1 MDKLLKTTL
10 ITLLLPTIALSF
22 TACTTT
28 NGGVYN
34 EGDNRRVNG
43 VAWKTKADVDVKA
56 LLAQEVDSTKTRLVF
71 IRKNDND
78 AEQTSANIAVN
89 NRFQVSLQPGSYTV
103 VESCVGTNSLSAQAT
118 GFKNNNLS
126 ANAKNF
132 QLAGGQTYFIYVDMD
147 EQGNSS
153 LMQITEN
160 NALQMLAN
168 KRYQTHQ
175 VSRVVPNCPPPVVV
189 SAPVVVTP
197 PVVVRQQTVVLEEPA
212 TIDLEVL
219 FDTDKSVVK
228 PEYFSEVAEV
238 ADFMNRYANTTTVI
252 EGHTDSQGSDSY
264 NQALS
269 QRRVNAVKDVLV
281 NQFGIA
287 ADRLTAIGYG
297 ESRPR
302 ATNDTAEGRQL
313 NRRVVALIKERR
325 SN

>member
-1 MDKLLKTTL
+1 MKQLFKNTM
-10 ITLLLPTIALSF
+10 IIALLPTAVLSF
-22 TACTTT
+22 TACTAT
-28 NGGVYN
+28 NSGVYN
-34 EGDNRRVNG
+34 EGDNRRVDRVTWTNQ
-43 VAWKTKADVDVKA
+43 ADMDINA
-56 LLAQEVDSTKTRLVF
+56 MLATAVDSDKTRLVF
-71 IRKNDND
+71 IRKSDDD

-89 NRFQVSLQPGSYTV
+89 NRFQVSLHPGSYSV
-103 VESCVGTNSLSAQAT
+103 VESCVGTNNLSAQAT

-126 ANAKNF
+126 ANSETY
-132 QLAGGQTYFIYVDMD
+132 QLQGGQTYFIYVDMD

-153 LMQITEN
+153 LTQVTDN
-160 NALQMLAN
+160 SALQLLEN

-189 SAPVVVTP
+189 RAPIVVPP
-197 PVVVRQQTVVLEEPA
+197 PVVIEREVPVLAEPA

-238 ADFMNRYANTTTVI
+238 ADFMNEYSNTTTVL
-252 EGHTDSQGSDSY
+252 EGHTDSRASDSY

-269 QRRVNAVKDVLV
+269 QRRVDAVSNVLT
-281 NQFGIA
+281 NQFGIMPN
-287 ADRLTAIGYG
+287 RVTAIGYG

-302 ATNDTAEGRQL
+302 ASNDTAEGRQL
-313 NRRVVALIKERR
+313 NRRVVAVVEERP